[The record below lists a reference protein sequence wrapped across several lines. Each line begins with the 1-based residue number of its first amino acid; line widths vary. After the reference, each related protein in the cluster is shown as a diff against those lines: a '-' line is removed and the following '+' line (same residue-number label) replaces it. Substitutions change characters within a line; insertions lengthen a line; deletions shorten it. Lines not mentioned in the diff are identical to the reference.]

1 MDGLTKYQRGD
12 AYLLSALSIFC
23 VCLFIGVKFNALWW
37 REKYLKG
44 LLATW
49 GVLELAVL
57 ILFSLEN
64 SRGIKLPWVL
74 ARSVH
79 NLLVTMSLWG
89 IATTQVTAIIYIFAE
104 AVGQEAWWIC
114 TATLECVAVVSIVI
128 FSLVRGDSIPIEVAY
143 VIPLT
148 SQVATVL
155 VTAYTLYMI
164 PSKKSSNQAP
174 CHMVIH
180 SMGISVAVIAA
191 SATAIALSAT
201 GNLPNLVSPY
211 GILFMINSIVGYR
224 PPESR
229 QPSHHS
235 EIALNSGG
243 QPSLAPSLPSYSSLP
258 QPC

>member
-44 LLATW
+44 LLAAW

-89 IATTQVTAIIYIFAE
+89 IATTQVTAIIYVFAR

-114 TATLECVAVVSIVI
+114 TATLECIEVLSIVV
-128 FSLVRGDSIPIEVAY
+128 FSLVRGDSTPIEVAY

-174 CHMVIH
+174 WHMVIH
-180 SMGISVAVIAA
+180 SMGISVVVIAA

-201 GNLPNLVSPY
+201 GNLSNWVWPH

-235 EIALNSGG
+235 EIALRWTTE
-243 QPSLAPSLPSYSSLP
+243 PAPSPPSFSSLS